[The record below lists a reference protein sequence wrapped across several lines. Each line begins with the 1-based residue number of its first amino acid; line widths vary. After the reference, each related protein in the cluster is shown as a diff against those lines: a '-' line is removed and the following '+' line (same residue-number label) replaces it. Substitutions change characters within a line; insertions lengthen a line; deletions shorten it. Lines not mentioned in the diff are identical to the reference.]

1 MNVDLS
7 TDFWAGVAAVL
18 ALALVVALVTLA
30 GKALVELR
38 ARLATWRPRFTA
50 DPERRARE
58 ASALAVADRM
68 IVVRLPGGRIVA
80 WRRKVNDLSEPARQ
94 AYAHVYDAALQ
105 DAARDRL
112 ASCDEPARLYGG
124 RDLADPEAHL

>member
-1 MNVDLS
+1 MTITLNGDYWTGFATVPALIL
-7 TDFWAGVAAVL
+7 AVV
-18 ALALVVALVTLA
+18 LVVLA
-30 GKALVELR
+30 GKGVVELR
-38 ARLATWRPRFTA
+38 ARLANWRPRFTA

-68 IVVRLPGGRIVA
+68 IVVHLPGGRIVA
-80 WRRKVNDLSEPARQ
+80 WRRKVNDLSEPAHQ
-94 AYAHVYDAALQ
+94 AYAHVYDALQ

-112 ASCDEPARLYGG
+112 ASRDEPALLYGG